1 MDLLQGHRGI
11 VPPRRPLPLGRP
23 VPSRCPCSCDSNTIR
38 VLPIPWRLPCTSASS
53 RYRLKR
59 CKTRRRAVAD
69 SHTTDRRCPPRRYD
83 DPIIPYRSGFL
94 SYAIR
99 GVEVSSHRPRRPTP
113 RVIYISR
120 RCDAESTAAVK
131 NVVGRGSGQKLSS
144 PAKLVRCNDIA
155 TVKLHADNRVILPTS
170 PHVR

>member
-1 MDLLQGHRGI
+1 MVSGGSKACCAMAASGPREERAHARRETRVRFYPHGQQGMTEPDRTA
-11 VPPRRPLPLGRP
+11 
-23 VPSRCPCSCDSNTIR
+23 NT
-38 VLPIPWRLPCTSASS
+38 S

-69 SHTTDRRCPPRRYD
+69 SHTTDRRCPSRRYD
-83 DPIIPYRSGFL
+83 DPIISYRSDVL

-99 GVEVSSHRPRRPTP
+99 GVEVSSHRPRRSTP